1 MRLLLFL
8 AIFLALP
15 ARCDDLLRVA
25 VAANFR
31 ATLEQLNQEFTAA
44 GDIEIAISSAST
56 GVLATQL
63 LHGAPFDLFFAADA
77 QHPGELQARGI
88 GVEHFCYA
96 RGALALLGSDTLDAL
111 NNPDL
116 SLAIANPQTAPYGRA
131 AVDVLER
138 EMFAAGRGRKLVRGN
153 SVLQAYQ
160 FWYSGAV
167 DLALVARSM
176 APGEHLVVPPDWYRP
191 LDQHLLVLNESP
203 AVTAYLGWFG
213 SDRVRTQI
221 LKAGYNP
228 CP

>member
-1 MRLLLFL
+1 LRLLLFL

-15 ARCDDLLRVA
+15 ARCDELLRIA

-31 ATLEQLNQEFTAA
+31 ATLEQLNREFTATR
-44 GDIEIAISSAST
+44 DIEIAISSAST

-77 QHPGELQARGI
+77 KHPAQLQARGV
-88 GVEHFCYA
+88 GVDNFCYA
-96 RGALALLGSDTLDAL
+96 QGALALLGSDDFDAL
-111 NNPDL
+111 GDPRL

-131 AVDVLER
+131 AVELLER

-160 FWYSGAV
+160 FWHSGAV

-176 APGEHLVVPPDWYRP
+176 APEEHLVVPPDWYRP
-191 LDQHLLVLNESP
+191 LDQHVLVLNESP

-221 LKAGYNP
+221 LNAGYNP